1 MFLNPKW
8 PVYKASVSAALGSG
22 HTAMAMVWWF
32 DSPQVPRLRVIGQPA
47 GVAKPDV
54 TVDRLPVKQIADVA
68 LGQAVEGLAVGLA
81 RSSEVGDLMPFT
93 SFCFKS
99 NREVVERRPLD
110 AMTSGEEQ
118 RRRHKSHALPTLGG
132 HIRAQIIVAREAL
145 AVPLAGAIDRPSRDV
160 TSSTI
165 SPGTSR

>member
-1 MFLNPKW
+1 M
-8 PVYKASVSAALGSG
+8 
-22 HTAMAMVWWF
+22 AMACWF

-54 TVDRLPVKQIADVA
+54 TFDQLPVKQIADVA

-81 RSSEVGDLMPFT
+81 RSSQVGDLMPFT

-99 NREVVERRPLD
+99 YREVVERRPLD
-110 AMTSGEEQ
+110 SMTSGEEQ
-118 RRRHKSHALPTLGG
+118 RKSHEHQARPTFGG
-132 HIRAQIIVAREAL
+132 HQGTKIVARGVL
-145 AVPLAGAIDRPSRDV
+145 AVPLAGATDRPSRDV

-165 SPGTSR
+165 